1 MNNHNRQLTAKHQR
15 LQQVMLQ
22 LLLQVRAVR
31 HLSVRLQQIAKARL
45 QKTVNRHQ
53 QTVKVRHQKTVNQHQ
68 QIVRVRLQ
76 RIAKVHRLI
85 AKVKALLR
93 RVRQK
98 ARVRAIPHQQAVSL
112 VANQQTLLQRVRHRL
127 QHHCQPLIARVK
139 AQHRYHYVH

>member
-1 MNNHNRQLTAKHQR
+1 MH
-15 LQQVMLQ
+15 Q

-45 QKTVNRHQ
+45 QRTANQHQ
-53 QTVKVRHQKTVNQHQ
+53 QTVKARLQKTVKQHQ
-68 QIVRVRLQ
+68 QIVRVCLQ
-76 RIAKVHRLI
+76 RIAEVHRLI

-112 VANQQTLLQRVRHRL
+112 VANQQTLPRRVRHRL
-127 QHHCQPLIARVK
+127 RHHCQPLIAQVK
-139 AQHRYHYVH
+139 VQHRYHYVH

>member
-1 MNNHNRQLTAKHQR
+1 MH
-15 LQQVMLQ
+15 Q

-45 QKTVNRHQ
+45 QRTANQHQ
-53 QTVKVRHQKTVNQHQ
+53 QTVKQHQ
-68 QIVRVRLQ
+68 QIVRVCLQ

-98 ARVRAIPHQQAVSL
+98 ARVRAIPHRQAVRL
-112 VANQQTLLQRVRHRL
+112 VANQQALLQRVRHRL
-127 QHHCQPLIARVK
+127 QHHCQLLIARVK
-139 AQHRYHYVH
+139 VQHRYHYVH